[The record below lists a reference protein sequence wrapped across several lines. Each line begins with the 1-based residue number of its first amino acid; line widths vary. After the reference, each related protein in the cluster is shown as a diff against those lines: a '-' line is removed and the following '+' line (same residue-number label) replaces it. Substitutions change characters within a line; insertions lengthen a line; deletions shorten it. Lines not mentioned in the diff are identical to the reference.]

1 MINNLIVP
9 TLTDADVDCLAY
21 VNPYWAKEMNRYV
34 NKATAWTHK
43 FRGDYTHFELTP
55 VNSNSQLPYFTKK
68 LAEYKNYIM
77 QKYEMIATNLSFV
90 RKFRNFV
97 ENYCV
102 LIGITNSI
110 KMIAD
115 YYRAM
120 EHDNID
126 NKHAYLIQDANKTLW
141 KWWQSYTTKIKSLI
155 PNDEYLDI
163 VFNDAILFDD
173 RINSFEVYIT
183 KILVYCRRLL
193 KKKKITENQ
202 FILMTM
208 ESIEFTA
215 VASSFS
221 YYASNFIKKVY

>member
-9 TLTDADVDCLAY
+9 TLTDADVDYLAY

-55 VNSNSQLPYFTKK
+55 VNSNS
-68 LAEYKNYIM
+68 
-77 QKYEMIATNLSFV
+77 
-90 RKFRNFV
+90 R
-97 ENYCV
+97 
-102 LIGITNSI
+102 
-110 KMIAD
+110 
-115 YYRAM
+115 
-120 EHDNID
+120 DNID
-126 NKHAYLIQDANKTLW
+126 NKHAYLMQDANKTLW